1 MTDISATDTPDSDQP
16 VSEEVLDSSA
26 PLVIEEPVVEAEA
39 APTTGQ
45 RLRAAREERG
55 MSVNDVAEILRFSPR
70 QISLLEADRYDDLPG
85 ATLVRGFIRGY
96 AKLLKLDPVPLLD
109 GLTPEAIPNLV
120 EVKPPTNM
128 GVAEDPSLGDSP
140 LGKALPWGT
149 LLAGAVIVLAIGLI
163 VYFVQTMGPGGNAG
177 AEATTQSSST
187 MPAVVAPQPSTL
199 AQPESAS
206 PGAPVAGA
214 AGATAAPPLTPL
226 VAEFDDRSWIEVRD
240 VAQKIVFVGEYPKGT
255 RQVIEGQAPLQVW
268 VGKAS
273 GVRLTYG
280 ERSIDLKPHTREE
293 VARLTIE

>member
-1 MTDISATDTPDSDQP
+1 MTDTSATDTPDSDRP
-16 VSEEVLDSSA
+16 DFEEVLDVAA
-26 PLVIEEPVVEAEA
+26 PVIEEPVAEVEAV
-39 APTTGQ
+39 PTTGQ

-70 QISLLEADRYDDLPG
+70 QIDLLEADRYDDLPG

-109 GLTPEAIPNLV
+109 GLTPEAIPQPV

-140 LGKALPWGT
+140 LGKSLPWGT
-149 LLAGAVIVLAIGLI
+149 LLAGAVIVLAIGLV
-163 VYFVQTMGPGGNAG
+163 VYFVQTMGPGGIAG
-177 AEATTQSSST
+177 AGATPESSST
-187 MPAVVAPQPSTL
+187 TPAVVAPQPSTL
-199 AQPESAS
+199 GQPAPAS
-206 PGAPVAGA
+206 GGA
-214 AGATAAPPLTPL
+214 AADGTAAVPPMTPL

-240 VAQKIVFVGEYPKGT
+240 AAQKIVFVGEYPKGT

>member
-16 VSEEVLDSSA
+16 DSAELLDSAA
-26 PLVIEEPVVEAEA
+26 PVIEEPVVEVEA

-70 QISLLEADRYDDLPG
+70 QIGLLEADRYDDLPG

-109 GLTPEAIPNLV
+109 GLTPEAIPNPV

-140 LGKALPWGT
+140 LGKAFPWGT
-149 LLAGAVIVLAIGLI
+149 LLAVAVIVLAIGLI

-214 AGATAAPPLTPL
+214 ATAPPLTPL